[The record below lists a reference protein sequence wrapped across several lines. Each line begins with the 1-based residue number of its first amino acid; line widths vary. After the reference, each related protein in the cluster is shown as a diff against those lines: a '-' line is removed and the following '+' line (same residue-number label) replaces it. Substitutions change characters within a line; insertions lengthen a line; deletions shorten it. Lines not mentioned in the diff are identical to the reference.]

1 MNRKR
6 FSFSIILLIA
16 VLFSL
21 TSCRSKALPSVS
33 SNFDGSHA
41 YRYAES
47 LMAFG
52 PRIPGSSASKETVDY
67 IRTEMNKF
75 GWQVEVQQ
83 FEHEGVVLNN
93 LVAHQNSNPPDV
105 LIGAHYDTRLISDQE
120 SDPALQS
127 LPVPGANDGT
137 SGTAVLMELARSLE
151 GQDINVWLVFFDG
164 EDQGRINNWDWSVGA
179 QYFADNLAA
188 TPKSVIVIDMIGD
201 QDLNIYREK
210 QSDQDL
216 CGQIWNS
223 AEELGLSDKF
233 INKEKYAMLDDHLP
247 FVQLGIPSCL
257 LIDFDYPYW
266 HTQSDVLEHISS
278 ESLQAVGDVLL
289 KWLSAYSD

>member
-1 MNRKR
+1 
-6 FSFSIILLIA
+6 
-16 VLFSL
+16 
-21 TSCRSKALPSVS
+21 
-33 SNFDGSHA
+33 
-41 YRYAES
+41 
-47 LMAFG
+47 MAFG

>member
-6 FSFSIILLIA
+6 FSILFTLLIA
-16 VLFSL
+16 VLFPSI
-21 TSCRSKALPSVS
+21 SCQSKALPSIS
-33 SNFDGSHA
+33 PNFDGNHA
-41 YRYAES
+41 YSYAES

-52 PRIPGSSASKETVDY
+52 PRIPGSSASAETVEY
-67 IRTEMNKF
+67 IRTELNKV
-75 GWQVEVQQ
+75 GWQMDVQQ
-83 FEHEGVVLNN
+83 FIHEGVTLNN
-93 LVAHQNSNPPDV
+93 LVAYQNSNPPKV
-105 LIGAHYDTRLISDQE
+105 LIGAHYDTRQISDQE
-120 SDPALQS
+120 SDPALQA

-151 GQDINVWLVFFDG
+151 GYDSGVWLVFFDG
-164 EDQGRINNWDWSVGA
+164 EDQGHINNWDWSVGA
-179 QYFADNLAA
+179 QYFADNLAVS
-188 TPKSVIVIDMIGD
+188 PKSVIVIDMIGD

-216 CGQIWNS
+216 CGQIWSS
-223 AEELGLSDKF
+223 AGELGLSEKF
-233 INKEKYAMLDDHLP
+233 IDQEKYAMLDDHLP

-266 HTQSDVLEHISS
+266 HTQSDTLEHISS

-289 KWLSAYSD
+289 KYLSDYSD